1 MVINSRI
8 TFVYV
13 VVTFSSQVIFVFLG
27 MVMYVDEVETK
38 EKYKI
43 TWDQGRPGGGGGE
56 LGVGGSGVP
65 VYPKKIRQNTQKY
78 PKIPKFIQIYPKL
91 YPGILY
97 TWNSK
102 KVIYR
107 IPVLYRIP
115 DLKSPC
121 IPYTQKTLA
130 DPVR

>member
-13 VVTFSSQVIFVFLG
+13 VVNFLSQVIFVFLG
-27 MVMYVDEVETK
+27 MVTYVDEVETK

-43 TWDQGRPGGGGGE
+43 TWDQGRPGG
-56 LGVGGSGVP
+56 LGVGGSGLP

-78 PKIPKFIQIYPKL
+78 PKFIQIYPKL

-121 IPYTQKTLA
+121 ILYTQKN
-130 DPVR
+130 PGRPCEIKN